1 MEKGNP
7 TDFVTKLIP
16 KLLGEENFD
25 NKPVK
30 IDCVHRIRGR
40 AAAADAPP
48 RQIIARIHHDPV
60 QEHILRLS
68 SQKFLSVKNVTSTGI
83 NCEELTP
90 VKTEEFTSEHTSVS
104 LFYKYHTTIAVGDY
118 VFWYRQHPGKPPEF
132 LIYISGSNFTKPADS
147 LKKKRFFTQLS
158 EDKHGVKLQIN
169 SAAVTD
175 SAVYYCAVKPTV
187 TGNTTTLYKNTTS
200 TRGSINCEEL
210 TPVKTEE
217 FTSEHTSVSLSYK
230 YHKSAAA
237 GDYFLWYRQHPGK
250 PPEFLMSHSGTGETF
265 SALVSGLSVTE
276 VIEPVKHAEWAAPVV
291 PVLKPDDTVRLC
303 GDYKL
308 TVNQI
313 SKLEQYPIPRIE
325 DLFATLSGGQKF
337 TRIRGRA
344 AAADAPPRQIIARI
358 HHDPVQEHILRL
370 SSQKFLSVKNVTSTG
385 INCEELTPVKTEEFT
400 SEHTSVSLS
409 YKYHTTIAV
418 GDDFFWYRQH
428 PGKPPEFL
436 IYISGSN
443 FTKPADSLKKKRFFT
458 QLSEDKHGVKLQ
470 INSAAVTDS
479 AVYYCAVRPTV
490 TGNTTNLYKN
500 TTSTRGSHILLHLS
514 GFL

>member
-1 MEKGNP
+1 MPTTTDIISAINQLSQNVDKSIKPESSEEVVPEGGNIKLSCKYEGSIYNIQWFQQQQQRSRP
-7 TDFVTKLIP
+7 EFLLLITEDGFISAEISGFSAYINKTDKRVECQEVSRELLHKLIP
-16 KLLGEENFD
+16 KLLGEENFG

-104 LFYKYHTTIAVGDY
+104 LSYKYHTTIAVGDY
-118 VFWYRQHPGKPPEF
+118 FFWYRQHPGKPPEF

-217 FTSEHTSVSLSYK
+217 FTSEHTSVTLSYK
-230 YHKSAAA
+230 YHKSADAS
-237 GDYFLWYRQHPGK
+237 DYFFWYRQHPGK
-250 PPEFLMSHSGTGETF
+250 PPEFLMSHSGTGTTP
-265 SALVSGLSVTE
+265 SAPVSGLSVTE
-276 VIEPVKHAEWAAPVV
+276 VKAE
-291 PVLKPDDTVRLC
+291 
-303 GDYKL
+303 
-308 TVNQI
+308 
-313 SKLEQYPIPRIE
+313 
-325 DLFATLSGGQKF
+325 
-337 TRIRGRA
+337 
-344 AAADAPPRQIIARI
+344 
-358 HHDPVQEHILRL
+358 
-370 SSQKFLSVKNVTSTG
+370 
-385 INCEELTPVKTEEFT
+385 
-400 SEHTSVSLS
+400 
-409 YKYHTTIAV
+409 
-418 GDDFFWYRQH
+418 
-428 PGKPPEFL
+428 
-436 IYISGSN
+436 
-443 FTKPADSLKKKRFFT
+443 
-458 QLSEDKHGVKLQ
+458 
-470 INSAAVTDS
+470 SA
-479 AVYYCAVRPTV
+479 
-490 TGNTTNLYKN
+490 
-500 TTSTRGSHILLHLS
+500 
-514 GFL
+514 